1 MLTCDLV
8 ADAVARSLSGNSSR
22 TDETEL
28 RTHVKTCSAC
38 ALLQARLIRVW
49 ALMGSLPAATPLP
62 LKIPALPAARRPGR
76 LIVWGS
82 VAAAALLAL
91 TFALSGGAPS
101 PAPLLEPVAVKTLP
115 ILPVPEETREA
126 QAEKERIE
134 SVLAQSEPAPKPQPP
149 VASVPEEAKTTPVE
163 APAATPVPPSPAPV
177 TPVPVEDK
185 PAVKPAPSKA
195 LATAPKEALPP
206 VATLDGVDGDVAVL
220 VDGRRSPAKAGQP
233 LPAGSGLETSGK
245 GSQAVLEFNDGTRV
259 VLGSDSTL
267 TEISL
272 NRTGKR
278 VMLQKGVLAAQV
290 TRQPAGEAMLFLTP
304 GAEARVLGTRF
315 SLSVTGN
322 LARLE
327 VREGR
332 VRLTRREDNASVEVG
347 TDQYAAAGKGVA
359 LAVKPLP
366 PARLALKDTFERNRW
381 SNAWLPGGDPGQGV
395 RLSVE
400 GGSLAVK
407 ISQRAPQDLPAGGG
421 ASLPPGTP
429 DAHRKAVDN
438 AGKLSQMPGKKE
450 WTRGVWLESRALAT
464 WSAEAPLRLRVRLW
478 TSQAEAGRSAWLA
491 LGRGLPA
498 QGLLLERRGDTL
510 QLWSE
515 GAAAPLWKKDLAGAQ
530 DWETLELWISKDQVL
545 VRRNEE
551 TLFVGPLP
559 PKTRPGLVSLGASC
573 KADVSKDQEV
583 RFDDVEAAWV
593 SAAEFEAVAR

>member
-8 ADAVARSLSGNSSR
+8 ADAVARSLSGNASR
-22 TDETEL
+22 ADETEL
-28 RTHVKTCSAC
+28 RTHIKTCSAC
-38 ALLQARLIRVW
+38 AILQARLIRAW
-49 ALMGSLPAATPLP
+49 ALMGSLPAAAPLP
-62 LKIPALPAARRPGR
+62 LKIPVLPAVRRPGR
-76 LIVWGS
+76 LIAWGS
-82 VAAAALLAL
+82 LAAATLLAL
-91 TFALSGGAPS
+91 SFALSGGP
-101 PAPLLEPVAVKTLP
+101 PAPAPHPEPVAARPLP
-115 ILPVPEETREA
+115 SLPVPEETREA
-126 QAEKERIE
+126 RAEKERIE
-134 SVLAQSEPAPKPQPP
+134 SVLAEAPVAPKAAPLVAPAPEEPKTPPVAVPAVTPAPPEPAPATPAP
-149 VASVPEEAKTTPVE
+149 ALETPV
-163 APAATPVPPSPAPV
+163 
-177 TPVPVEDK
+177 
-185 PAVKPAPSKA
+185 VKPAPA
-195 LATAPKEALPP
+195 TGVATAPKEPRPP
-206 VATLDGVDGDVAVL
+206 VATLDGVDGEVAVL
-220 VDGRRSPAKAGQP
+220 VDGRRSPAKAGLP

-245 GSQAVLEFNDGTRV
+245 GSQAVLEFSDGTRV
-259 VLGSDSTL
+259 VLGSDSSL

-278 VMLQKGVLAAQV
+278 VTLQKGVLAAQV
-290 TRQPAGEAMLFLTP
+290 ARQPAGEAMLFLTP
-304 GAEARVLGTRF
+304 GAEARVLGTRLT
-315 SLSVTGN
+315 LSVTGT
-322 LARLE
+322 LSRLE

-347 TDQYAAAGKGVA
+347 ADQYAAAGKGVA
-359 LAVKPLP
+359 LAVKPLS

-407 ISQRAPQDLPAGGG
+407 IAQRSPQDLPAGGG

-438 AGKLSQMPGKKE
+438 AGKLSQLPGKKE

-478 TSQAEAGRSAWLA
+478 TSQTEAGRSAWLA
-491 LGRGLPA
+491 LGRGLPS

-515 GAAAPLWKKDLAGAQ
+515 GAAAPLWKKDLACAQ
-530 DWETLELWISKDQVL
+530 DWETLELWIGKDQVL

-551 TLFVGPLP
+551 TLFVGQLP

-593 SAAEFEAVAR
+593 SAAEFEAVSR